1 MMGFN
6 YIGIFQVGDSASQL
20 EYAVEGT
27 GGKVKLLHC
36 RLQEALG

>member
-1 MMGFN
+1 MVGFN
-6 YIGIFQVGDSASQL
+6 YVGIFQVGDSARQF

-27 GGKVKLLHC
+27 GGKVKLLHS